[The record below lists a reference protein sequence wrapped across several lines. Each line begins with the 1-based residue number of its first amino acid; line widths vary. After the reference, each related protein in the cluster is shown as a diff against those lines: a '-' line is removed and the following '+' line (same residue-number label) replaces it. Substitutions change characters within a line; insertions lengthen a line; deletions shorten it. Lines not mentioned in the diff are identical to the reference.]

1 MLKAKAWLWS
11 MISSAMVLLALCYA
25 ANLFPANTWKIALV
39 GMGSFVAGQSMAE
52 KTVTLVS
59 VTSSSGE
66 QEKVP

>member
-1 MLKAKAWLWS
+1 
-11 MISSAMVLLALCYA
+11 MVLLALCYA